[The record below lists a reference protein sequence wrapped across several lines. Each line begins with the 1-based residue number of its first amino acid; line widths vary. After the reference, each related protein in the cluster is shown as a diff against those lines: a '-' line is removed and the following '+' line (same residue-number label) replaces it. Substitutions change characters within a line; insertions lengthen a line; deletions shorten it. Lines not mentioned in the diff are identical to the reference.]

1 MERLL
6 LKEAST
12 ATKISYYHLLAF
24 LGSLPFNF
32 FYSHLIL
39 VSFCLH
45 TLIQLNPKDIK
56 PIFTWRNLAL
66 QSVFFVTMLSTIYS
80 INRQQAFNEWGR
92 HITILL
98 FPILFCLTSFDIRKY
113 RDQLLFGFSM
123 VCVAVIC
130 FLYLDALG
138 NIRYYGL
145 PVSYLLRPAFTN
157 HNFALPIDIHAT
169 FFSLQVA
176 MALLFMLSMILKEQ
190 NESWRLFEIFC
201 GLILLSGLVQLSS
214 KSVVIPTIM
223 LTIVAVPVFLLKNKK
238 RIRFI
243 TIAASLSIIAMVGM
257 FAIKSLRSRYVSA
270 LHYDLALTTNNQRFD
285 SRLDR
290 WRSAFGLIEK
300 SPVMG
305 YGAGSELDLLHED
318 FYARR
323 YYNSFVN
330 HLNAHNQYLSFWLKS
345 GIWGLL
351 IYLVTLI
358 YGFKQALKNKD
369 LLFFSFMLLIAVVSF
384 AENMLDVDKGVI
396 FYAFFFSFFFYSDQS
411 GKGVKRETQSIASLH

>member
-1 MERLL
+1 MERLF
-6 LKEAST
+6 LKEGST
-12 ATKISYYHLLAF
+12 ADKISYYHLLAF
-24 LGSLPFNF
+24 LASLPFNF

-39 VSFCLH
+39 ISFCLH
-45 TLIQLNPKDIK
+45 TLIQLNRKDTR
-56 PIFTWRNLAL
+56 PIFTLSNLAM

-80 INRQQAFNEWGR
+80 ISRPQAFNEWGKDV
-92 HITILL
+92 TVLL
-98 FPILFCLTSFDIRKY
+98 FPVLFCLTSFDVRRY
-113 RDQLLFGFSM
+113 RDQLLFGFSV

-130 FLYLDALG
+130 FLYLDALR

-145 PVSYLLRPAFTN
+145 PISYLFSSAFTN

-176 MALLFMLSMILKEQ
+176 IALLFMLSMILKEQ
-190 NESWRLFEIFC
+190 DKNWRLFEILC
-201 GLILLSGLVQLSS
+201 GLILLAGLVQLSS
-214 KSVVIPTIM
+214 KSVFVPTMI
-223 LTIVAVPVFLLKNKK
+223 LIILAVPIFLLKDK
-238 RIRFI
+238 RRTRFI
-243 TIAASLSIIAMVGM
+243 TIAASLSIIAAGGM
-257 FAIKSLRSRYVSA
+257 FAMKSLHKRYVSA
-270 LHYDLALTTNNQRFD
+270 LKYDLELTAHNQRFD

-300 SPVMG
+300 APVIG
-305 YGAGSELDLLHED
+305 YGAGTELNLLHED

-351 IYLVTLI
+351 IYLATLAF
-358 YGFKQALKNKD
+358 GFKQALKSND

-384 AENMLDVDKGVI
+384 AENLLDVDKGII
-396 FYAFFFSFFFYSDQS
+396 FYAFFFSFFFYSDQP
-411 GKGVKRETQSIASLH
+411 KTNIAAAKL